1 MKHQVEVRN
10 ITKKI
15 SQLNTKL
22 DTVNQLAEPRENSYI
37 EFQRSDLHFQE
48 VVQRMLADVGQIKT
62 SKTFPS
68 LCRVTMETSISNL
81 ESTAK
86 LQTIDYHGK
95 IQVKN
100 SNLES
105 TAKLQTIDY
114 HGKIQVKNSEVW
126 WKTNNFFI
134 QFYK

>member
-81 ESTAK
+81 ESTAR

-100 SNLES
+100 SKVCKKKKKKKTLFHS
-105 TAKLQTIDY
+105 ILKVDYGLCKLRS
-114 HGKIQVKNSEVW
+114 KITSSLLQ
-126 WKTNNFFI
+126 
-134 QFYK
+134 

>member
-81 ESTAK
+81 ETTAR

-95 IQVKN
+95 IQV
-100 SNLES
+100 
-105 TAKLQTIDY
+105 
-114 HGKIQVKNSEVW
+114 VW
-126 WKTNNFFI
+126 SIFVPFFI
-134 QFYK
+134 QEVQGIFRYFVSSIFQWRKLKKHLKRNYYH